1 MDDFEKE
8 LIADFFVEANQ
19 LMDDTEQALLSL
31 ERNNQSTDLVNEI
44 FRLAHTLKGSSRAVG
59 LGEVASFTHELE
71 SLMMQLQKGQL
82 KVTSPLVT
90 LLLECNDHVR
100 MMIGG
105 LTENLDATYDS
116 SKLIEKIKKGLIQK

>member
-59 LGEVASFTHELE
+59 LGEVATFTHELE

-100 MMIGG
+100 MMIAG
-105 LTENLDATYDS
+105 LTENLDATFDS
-116 SKLIEKIKKGLIQK
+116 TKLIEKIKKGLIQK

>member
-44 FRLAHTLKGSSRAVG
+44 FRLAHTLKGSPRAVG